1 MDDSQSC
8 IFCEI
13 ISDKSPAKFHYRSED
28 FIVFENN
35 LNWLPTQLLIV
46 PTNHLTQYELWNS
59 GELLSKMGKCAND
72 LGKKL
77 CPNGYRILSNFG
89 NDGMQSQPHAHLHL
103 LGGRA
108 LGMYID

>member
-1 MDDSQSC
+1 MINSQSC

-13 ISDKSPAKFHYRSED
+13 IADISPAKFHYRSED
-28 FIVFENN
+28 FVVFENN

-59 GELLSKMGKCAND
+59 GVLLSKMGKYAND
-72 LGKKL
+72 LGEKL

-89 NDGMQSQPHAHLHL
+89 DDGMQSQPHAHLHL
-103 LGGRA
+103 LGGRK
-108 LGMYID
+108 LSWPPG

>member
-1 MDDSQSC
+1 MINSQSC

-13 ISDKSPAKFHYRSED
+13 IANRSPATFHYRSAE
-28 FIVFENN
+28 FVVFENN

-46 PTNHLTQYELWNS
+46 PAKHLTQNELWNS

-72 LGKKL
+72 LGNRL
-77 CPNGYRILSNFG
+77 CLNGYRILSNFG
-89 NDGMQSQPHAHLHL
+89 DDGMQSQPHAHLHL
-103 LGGRA
+103 LGGRK